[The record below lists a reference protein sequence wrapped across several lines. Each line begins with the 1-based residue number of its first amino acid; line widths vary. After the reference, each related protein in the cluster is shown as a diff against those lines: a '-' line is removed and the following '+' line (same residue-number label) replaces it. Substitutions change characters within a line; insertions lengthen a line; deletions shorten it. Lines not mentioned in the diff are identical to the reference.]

1 MSRYQDAILKALATP
16 RRDFKPSD
24 IPHNY
29 LPAKMVAPIA
39 FRHEI
44 LRLCE
49 FRIPFPI
56 WAGFRKESTSSR
68 IAKRSA
74 SGAQ

>member
-16 RRDFKPSD
+16 RLDFKPSD
-24 IPHNY
+24 IPNY
-29 LPAKMVAPIA
+29 LPAKIVTPIA

-49 FRIPFPI
+49 FRI
-56 WAGFRKESTSSR
+56 RSR
-68 IAKRSA
+68 FGLVSQGKHFLSQR
-74 SGAQ
+74 